1 VRAQAAS
8 KADHTHTEIQG
19 WLRDLGLALGFDV
32 WIASNDAGRPYGP
45 GRLSGGCLNRL
56 PERLTAS
63 GSAETV
69 QLIDVLWLGKA
80 GGDVAAAF
88 EVARTTS
95 IYSGIVRMLDL
106 ALGVEGGT
114 ARNFFRVARDNR
126 GDDVRAQFAGPA
138 FSRVGDLDPRYLP
151 SSELRGTREA
161 IARPVRIAR

>member
-1 VRAQAAS
+1 MRAQAAS

-69 QLIDVLWLGKA
+69 QLIDVLWRGKA

-106 ALGVEGGT
+106 ALGVEEAV
-114 ARNFFRVARDNR
+114 ARNSSLVAPDDRE
-126 GDDVRAQFAGPA
+126 DDVRARSARPA
-138 FSRVGDLDPRYLP
+138 FSRAA
-151 SSELRGTREA
+151 ELA
-161 IARPVRIAR
+161 FPIASTGRATVPP

>member
-1 VRAQAAS
+1 
-8 KADHTHTEIQG
+8 
-19 WLRDLGLALGFDV
+19 
-32 WIASNDAGRPYGP
+32 
-45 GRLSGGCLNRL
+45 
-56 PERLTAS
+56 
-63 GSAETV
+63 V